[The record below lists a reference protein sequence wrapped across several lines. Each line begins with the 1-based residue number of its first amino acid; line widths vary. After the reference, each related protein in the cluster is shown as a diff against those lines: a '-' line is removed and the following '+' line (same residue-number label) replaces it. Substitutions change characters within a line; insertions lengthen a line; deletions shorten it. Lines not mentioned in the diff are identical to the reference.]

1 MEDLVYIGIFLTLTT
16 TGKAK
21 RVYEFSTKLERLC
34 SGMCDSFMLMK
45 SVSSGFWPP
54 NDFYHAVCNIHSV
67 LRGIQDYGAVFYCG
81 LFKYY

>member
-1 MEDLVYIGIFLTLTT
+1 
-16 TGKAK
+16 
-21 RVYEFSTKLERLC
+21 
-34 SGMCDSFMLMK
+34 MCMNFQQNLKDYVLACVTVLLMN